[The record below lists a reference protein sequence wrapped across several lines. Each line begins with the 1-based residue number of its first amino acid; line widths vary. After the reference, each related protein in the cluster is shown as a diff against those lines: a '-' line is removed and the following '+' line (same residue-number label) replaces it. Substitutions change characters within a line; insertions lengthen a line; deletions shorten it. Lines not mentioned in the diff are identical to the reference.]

1 MKFQNDIP
9 AYICLE
15 EILGG
20 ILVTP
25 QLKLTMFFNYTID
38 KCLVTV

>member
-1 MKFQNDIP
+1 MYFVILQLIYMKFQNDIP

-25 QLKLTMFFNYTID
+25 PAKINNVL
-38 KCLVTV
+38 